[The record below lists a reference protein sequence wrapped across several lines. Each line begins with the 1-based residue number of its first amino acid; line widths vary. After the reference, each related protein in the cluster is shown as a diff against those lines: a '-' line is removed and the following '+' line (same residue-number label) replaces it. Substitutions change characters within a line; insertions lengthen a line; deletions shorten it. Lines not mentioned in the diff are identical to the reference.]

1 MYNRQI
7 THAPVTLFLGAG
19 ASKPF
24 GKMLMAE
31 FITSLYADKTFS
43 SSTFFK
49 QIAQENPDLEYLFE
63 QLESWAEK
71 RYVER
76 NVGTPSPYGAP
87 KEFVGDARTLL
98 VELRKKV
105 FQAYK

>member
-1 MYNRQI
+1 MHNRQI
-7 THAPVTLFLGAG
+7 TDAPVTLFLGAG

-43 SSTFFK
+43 SSGLFN
-49 QIAQENPDLEYLFE
+49 QIVQENRDLEYLFE

-71 RYVER
+71 HYIER
-76 NVGTPSPYGAP
+76 NTGTPSLYGAP
-87 KEFVGDARTLL
+87 RDLERGDRTPDCQGGHGTL
-98 VELRKKV
+98 K
-105 FQAYK
+105 